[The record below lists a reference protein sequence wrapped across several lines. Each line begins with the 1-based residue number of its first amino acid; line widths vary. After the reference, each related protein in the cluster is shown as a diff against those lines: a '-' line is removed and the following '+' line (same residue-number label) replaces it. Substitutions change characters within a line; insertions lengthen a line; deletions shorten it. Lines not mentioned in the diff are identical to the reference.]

1 VNVAIAALASD
12 FTPLSDMRASA
23 GYRLKVAGNL
33 LRRFLIETT
42 QPDVETRVAGQLAE
56 AAHG

>member
-1 VNVAIAALASD
+1 
-12 FTPLSDMRASA
+12 MRASA
-23 GYRLKVAGNL
+23 TYRLKVAGNL

-42 QPDVETRVAGQLAE
+42 TPETSTRIAGLLAE